1 MTIRRYYE
9 LSLFVPVVVLL
20 VLAADFVFSGGPGPV
35 DPAYRSYAFVT
46 ALLVV
51 PYLGLVCLARR
62 RMRGVSEAELVKLSL
77 RVVLLFG
84 GLACLLALATLAASA
99 FTWGAS
105 ILQANVG
112 RLLGAGA
119 ALVAAA
125 EYVLLVDAVLLVC
138 YLARLVRNETRVG
151 WLG

>member
-20 VLAADFVFSGGPGPV
+20 VVAADFVFAGGPGPV
-35 DPAYRSYAFVT
+35 EPAYRSSGFGM

-51 PYLGLVCLARR
+51 PYLGLVYLARR
-62 RMRGVSEAELVKLSL
+62 RMRRVSEPELVKLSL
-77 RVVLLFG
+77 RAALLFG
-84 GLACLLALATLAASA
+84 GLACLLVLATLAGSA
-99 FTWGAS
+99 FTGGAS

-112 RLLGAGA
+112 KLLGLGA

-125 EYVLLVDAVLLVC
+125 ECVLLADFVLLVC
-138 YLARLVRNETRVG
+138 YLARLVRHERPVG
-151 WLG
+151 WLA